1 MQRNELNTRPTYAGP
16 LPSPSSAKS
25 AAEAAAALYERA
37 IPASNAISTANRAV
51 QESQLSDVVMSSTLA
66 DRNAERQAANI
77 LNAFNEGITKSC
89 FTNSL
94 VRGKWIDRGTFLLG
108 HRNKKPELAAF
119 QPDAYIARVLTVDP
133 SVTTEIIGTFKQS
146 DLFFGAHGSYV
157 LNVPVGHYAKAY
169 SGNMPLLFGPGP
181 HVIHDPTFIFD
192 LKNGLITQS
201 DLYIKHESIS
211 ILRVPAGKIAKIWI
225 GSDPILLEARQ
236 EPYVFNTPYFRID
249 PKSATDYFFDATEPC
264 IVHGSIKRLMPHT
277 GQVAV
282 TYNNGRLEVIE
293 PRSDNQP
300 TVINSPAHEVSRQ
313 FLNTGIQTLVFPS
326 EETKRQRRLDN
337 PKASTDEITYEIF
350 TTKDSLK
357 VGVKLLVA
365 YKIGDPRRAFSLL
378 TDNEGILTHIENLAT
393 VDMGKAIQ
401 QCSSQDFMSFYQ
413 TKPVSGQSPYISDLN
428 GAPVM
433 HFQDVVKQQLSDDL
447 REYGIELVRL
457 NIETPKII
465 DPELARSMSAQAQKT
480 AETSQQQSVMQQQY
494 EIARRK
500 AEQDAEVKKIAQEQ
514 ANAAKISQAEAE
526 FHSAEMKA
534 KAMLIQAE
542 AEKQAALLRGQQF
555 LDNPKLFELEM
566 LRLQMDA
573 LSRAQFVPPQ
583 MAALMTSGMAASPFT
598 FFGASAAAAQQSRAA
613 NVIDLGVRQEN
624 QESEV
629 RSLSK

>member
-1 MQRNELNTRPTYAGP
+1 MQRYDTN
-16 LPSPSSAKS
+16 LPPAYGDRFQPASLAVS
-25 AAEAAAALYERA
+25 AA
-37 IPASNAISTANRAV
+37 ASMQDASLD
-51 QESQLSDVVMSSTLA
+51 EVVKRSTLA
-66 DRNAERQAANI
+66 EKDAERQAANI
-77 LNAFNEGITKSC
+77 LNAFNSGITNSC
-89 FTNSL
+89 FTRSL
-94 VRGKWIDRGTFLLG
+94 IRGKWIDRGTFLLG

-119 QPDAYIARVLTVDP
+119 QPDSYIARVLTVDP
-133 SVTTEIIGTFKQS
+133 SVTTEILGTFKQS

-157 LNVPVGHYAKAY
+157 LNVPVSHYAKAY
-169 SGNMPLLFGPGP
+169 SGNMPLIFGPGP
-181 HVIHDPTFIFD
+181 HVIHDPTFRFD
-192 LKNGLITQS
+192 SKNGLIAQA
-201 DLYIKHESIS
+201 DLYIQHESIH
-211 ILRVPAGKIAKIWI
+211 ILRVPAGKIAKIWL
-225 GSDPILLEARQ
+225 GSNPVLLEARQ
-236 EPYVFNTPYFRID
+236 EPYMFNTPYFKID
-249 PKSATDYFFDATEPC
+249 PKSASDYFFDATDPC
-264 IVHGSIKRLMPHT
+264 VVHGTIKRLMPHT

-293 PRSDNQP
+293 PRMDNQP
-300 TVINSPAHEVSRQ
+300 TVINSPTHEVSRQ
-313 FLNTGIQTLVFPS
+313 FLSTGIQTLVFPS
-326 EETKRQRRLDN
+326 EDTKRQRRLDN
-337 PKASTDEITYEIF
+337 PKATTDEITYEIF

-365 YKIGDPRRAFSLL
+365 YKIRDPKCAFSLL

-401 QCSSQDFMSFYQ
+401 QCSSQDFLSFYQ
-413 TKPVSGQSPYISDLN
+413 TRPMTGQHSYISDQS

-500 AEQDAEVKKIAQEQ
+500 AEQEAEVKKIAQEQ

-526 FHSAEMKA
+526 FHSAEMRA

-555 LDNPKLFELEM
+555 IENPKLFELEM
-566 LRLQMDA
+566 LRLQMEA
-573 LSRAQFVPPQ
+573 LAKAQFVPPQ
-583 MAALMTSGMAASPFT
+583 MASLMTSGMAASPFA
-598 FFGASAAAAQQSRAA
+598 FFNTSAASAQPARVANLVDRGSRE
-613 NVIDLGVRQEN
+613 EN
-624 QESEV
+624 QGNEV
-629 RSLSK
+629 RSSMR